1 MVESTPY
8 VIGDFTWTAYDYIG
22 EAGIGKSVFLDA
34 DDPLLKEGPYVL
46 MSHTSS
52 YPWRLANDAD
62 VDINGRILPQGAYRS
77 VVWGSKETYLYS
89 YDPSVFGKT
98 ELISRWGFTD
108 VQKNWNWKN
117 AENSPVQVAV
127 FSNGDTVEILQNGA
141 SVATCKAGERLAAG
155 LPKSFL
161 FDVKYVPGK
170 LEAVSYKDG
179 EILSR
184 DTLETTGAAKKIQLH
199 PEKTTLTADGH
210 SAVYV
215 GIELVDEEGRHV
227 PDEDIKVTGS
237 IVTTANCENSVS
249 DGLAKTAETSARS
262 AAYLAAFG
270 SANPVTAENYT
281 KGTFTTYKGYAM
293 VIIRGGYA
301 AGSCTLKVSAEG
313 FEDAVVT
320 LNVAEMTK

>member
-1 MVESTPY
+1 MKDWLP
-8 VIGDFTWTAYDYIG
+8 DY
-22 EAGIGKSVFLDA
+22 
-34 DDPLLKEGPYVL
+34 
-46 MSHTSS
+46 
-52 YPWRLANDAD
+52 RN
-62 VDINGRILPQGAYRS
+62 
-77 VVWGSKETYLYS
+77 
-89 YDPSVFGKT
+89 PS
-98 ELISRWGFTD
+98 
-108 VQKNWNWKN
+108 
-117 AENSPVQVAV
+117 
-127 FSNGDTVEILQNGA
+127 
-141 SVATCKAGERLAAG
+141 
-155 LPKSFL
+155 L

-281 KGTFTTYKGYAM
+281 KGN
-293 VIIRGGYA
+293 ILPPIRVMQWRLSVAVMQQEA
-301 AGSCTLKVSAEG
+301 AH
-313 FEDAVVT
+313 
-320 LNVAEMTK
+320 

>member
-281 KGTFTTYKGYAM
+281 KGTFTTYTGYAM